1 MNWMILLSVRMGAAT
16 TVIERFIGYEVRIYK
31 HKADN
36 SDILMDELSFK
47 NNEELLL
54 WAREHTS
61 TIPFDEIY
69 MVHAKFE
76 IEQDH
81 DRRVIKKQIFE
92 FYGKLREYYD
102 GKYWELQVDNHL
114 SQLAYNLG
122 MSTDEY
128 IDMLNKMIR
137 PSTLI
142 P

>member
-1 MNWMILLSVRMGAAT
+1 MT
-16 TVIERFIGYEVRIYK
+16 ERFIRYEVRIYK
-31 HKADN
+31 HKADR

-54 WAREHTS
+54 WAREHTL

-102 GKYWELQVDNHL
+102 GKYWEKEVDNHL
-114 SQLAYNLG
+114 SQLAYNLR

-128 IDMLNKMIR
+128 IDILYKVIR
-137 PSTLI
+137 PST
-142 P
+142 